1 MEALATHSKL
11 SAWLAVWT
19 APLQVE
25 GKEVDCL
32 ELPLNLNCDLVVLGV
47 TGALKVESHMNH
59 QQCESPFD
67 KNIFLKAKSYLER
80 NMKTTAI
87 SHTW

>member
-32 ELPLNLNCDLVVLGV
+32 ELPLNLNCDLVMLGV
-47 TGALKVESHMNH
+47 TGK
-59 QQCESPFD
+59 PWGF
-67 KNIFLKAKSYLER
+67 KNGEPHGLP
-80 NMKTTAI
+80 TV
-87 SHTW
+87 